1 MMIGRYLMNI
11 KDIIFKV
18 WFVNSKLKM
27 IDYIMYV
34 YVYVLFLFKL

>member
-1 MMIGRYLMNI
+1 MMIGMYLMNI

-34 YVYVLFLFKL
+34 YVYVLFLF